1 VLTAPVGEQNEG
13 DVVLVQELQDL
24 RGAGDRLGDVKEDA
38 VDAVWVLI
46 DPLISQEK
54 L

>member
-24 RGAGDRLGDVKEDA
+24 RGAGDRLGDVKQDA
-38 VDAVWVLI
+38 IDANL
-46 DPLISQEK
+46 DSAQTISHP
-54 L
+54 